1 MLGNDPGSKDTFL
14 LISEQEQTE
23 ILDRVRSRSHSKQ
36 KDRHF

>member
-1 MLGNDPGSKDTFL
+1 LGNDSGSKDRFL
-14 LISEQEQTE
+14 LISEKEQTE